1 MGETVIYACDVG
13 SIAGGNFAWTSSA
26 RGKRGSIDINELV
39 AEITRDIRSGGK
51 IAIGFECPLFIP
63 CPVASSDIGK
73 ARDCDGNKAYTSSVG
88 ASVAMTGLSQ
98 VAWILNE
105 IHKTCP
111 NTKAATSQHEFLNGE
126 ADILVWEAFVTGESK
141 GKDHVQD
148 AYIAMRAFQ
157 LNQEAEGKGTGDS
170 SPNPMS
176 FAGAIILW
184 SGMASDPSL
193 LRTPCI
199 VIKP

>member
-1 MGETVIYACDVG
+1 MIVYVCDVG
-13 SIAGGNFAWTSSA
+13 SIAKRNFAWTSSA

-39 AEITRDIRSGGK
+39 AEITRDIRSRNK

-105 IHKTCP
+105 IHKKCP
-111 NTKAATSQHEFLNGE
+111 NVKATTSWRAFTKGE
-126 ADILVWEAFVTGESK
+126 ADILIWEAFVTGDSK
-141 GKDHVQD
+141 GADHIQD
-148 AYIAMRAFQ
+148 AYIAMKAFQ
-157 LNQEAEGKGTGDS
+157 LNQEAKERGIVDS
-170 SPNPMS
+170 CSNTMS
-176 FAGAIILW
+176 FAGALILW
-184 SGMASDPSL
+184 SGMASDLSL
-193 LRTPCI
+193 LRQPCI